1 MLNQF
6 SSNSVLV
13 SLNARLTSP
22 AHCSHNHNILSW
34 TERSFHPPPHRS
46 DSAEQEQASS
56 AELALEAR
64 ETEQELQDDFKPY
77 GALKLALERTEKLEN
92 EASDDELDVP
102 NLDSKEK
109 EVESNQEPYGAL
121 KQAQE
126 IEASLQPYG
135 ALKIAVAEEPWGA
148 LKVSIAISE
157 KERKL
162 SERLLEDRQSIEVR
176 ATAEPD
182 SEVVESGRA
191 EAGEEDAAKPPV
203 TTLIL
208 RPYAKAVA
216 GAGGT
221 AIAAPES
228 RAVTSNPGDV
238 VIFEPETIALAG
250 PGGKAIARATLII
263 ESDRDA

>member
-1 MLNQF
+1 M
-6 SSNSVLV
+6 VE
-13 SLNARLTSP
+13 
-22 AHCSHNHNILSW
+22 I
-34 TERSFHPPPHRS
+34 
-46 DSAEQEQASS
+46 
-56 AELALEAR
+56 ALEAR
-64 ETEQELQDDFKPY
+64 ETEQELQDADFKPY
-77 GALKLALERTEKLEN
+77 GALKLALDRAMSTDDRLEN
-92 EASDDELDVP
+92 EASDDDELMVP
-102 NLDSKEK
+102 SLDSKE
-109 EVESNQEPYGAL
+109 VDADNNQEPYGAL

-162 SERLLEDRQSIEVR
+162 SERVLVDRQSIEVR
-176 ATAEPD
+176 ATSEPD
-182 SEVVESGRA
+182 SEVVESARA
-191 EAGEEDAAKPPV
+191 EAADNEAANEEAAKPPV

-221 AIAAPES
+221 AIAAPQS
-228 RAVTSNPGDV
+228 RAVTSNPGDI
-238 VIFEPETIALAG
+238 VIFEPETIAVAG

-263 ESDRDA
+263 D